1 MPADIELNNSL
12 INIANEIKNADK
24 HFILIYAF
32 NGIGK
37 TRLSME
43 YKNQTKNNVSD
54 DECVKT
60 GIYYN
65 AYTED
70 LFHWDN
76 DIEGKQGNYKLIVK
90 SSKLDVLHTQITE
103 IDVANKLNLFS
114 PKYNFKFEYVKQQ
127 ESQND
132 MHQEFRGVINQ
143 ESQGITGIT
152 FTLKTNP
159 PNDIPIKISRGEEQ
173 IFIFCFFLALAE
185 IEEWTN
191 SQDEYIWI
199 DDPISSLDDNNI
211 FAIVSS
217 LVELLEKIKNHNSQ
231 GDKKKRKIIITT
243 HHAYFFI
250 LLKKR
255 IEKYRKNISYILKLN
270 NDSHELKIHDQEVFL
285 YHLFTMQLLDDAI
298 NKKELKKYHFA
309 ILRQILESITSF
321 LGKEKFS
328 DVLDLIAFNEN
339 PLHSIAI
346 NNLSHADVYQA
357 QINELSQEEQLVIE
371 EIFNAIQQKY
381 NFKFKSNTQESI
393 Q

>member
-1 MPADIELNNSL
+1 MPVDIEPNNSL

-43 YKNQTKNNVSD
+43 YKNQTKKIVTD
-54 DECVKT
+54 DEYVKT

-90 SSKLDVLHTQITE
+90 PSKLDALHNQITE
-103 IDVANKLNLFS
+103 IDVASKLKLFF
-114 PKYNFKFEYVKQQ
+114 PKYNFKFEYVRQQ
-127 ESQND
+127 ESQD
-132 MHQEFRGVINQ
+132 EKLKDIINQ
-143 ESQGITGIT
+143 EHQGIKGIT
-152 FTLKTNP
+152 FTLKIDP

-185 IEEWTN
+185 IEEWTG

-217 LVELLEKIKNHNSQ
+217 LIKLLDKIKDHNSQ
-231 GDKKKRKIIITT
+231 DSNKKRKIIITT

-270 NDSHELKIHDQEVFL
+270 NDHHELKIHDQEVFL

-298 NKKELKKYHFA
+298 IKNELKKYHFA
-309 ILRQILESITSF
+309 VLRQILESIASF
-321 LGKEKFS
+321 LGKERFS
-328 DVLDLIAFNEN
+328 DVLDLISFNEN
-339 PLHSIAI
+339 PLYSIAI

-357 QINELSQEEQLVIE
+357 QINELTNEERRVIE
-371 EIFNAIQQKY
+371 EVFNAIQQKY
-381 NFKFKSNTQESI
+381 NFKFKSTSQESM
-393 Q
+393 